1 MRVTRARHLIGTLIC
16 ALTVA
21 VAPTAVSAAA
31 DPTPT
36 PATAASPTDQL
47 RPGRGFDPKM
57 VGGQHTTVRENPSV
71 ITGLRVGGGGPQG
84 ASCTASVVGKRKILT
99 AAHCMIDTSGEKSYL
114 YGDDDLN
121 SPGDESFRTKVASYQ
136 AHPKYTGPNSW
147 RQGYDVAVVTTEDD
161 IPVPE
166 SQWAKVAG
174 SADAA
179 LTEPGKSGTALG
191 YGKVAAGGS
200 SGVLYKA
207 TMPINDASRCQVFD
221 IKVNPE
227 VMVCVGYD
235 DGRTGTCSGDSGGP
249 FTVDGVV
256 VGVVSWGS
264 SKCDR
269 YSIMARL
276 TNEMG
281 DWAKAQIG
289 DGQPGDG
296 KFTTELRPSSG
307 RVAPGK
313 HVSTTLTSKAGDTGA
328 EKIDLSATGLPTGA
342 SAEFQP
348 ASLQTGG
355 TSKVTFQTSAQTP
368 AGSHPIT
375 VHAKGASGTAT
386 ATYTLT
392 VGDTGG
398 TEGPRPALSPASST
412 VSGGRFVNADVM
424 VAGGQGASRLSATG
438 LPSAPTFS
446 PPSVPAG
453 GTSRM
458 TIMAPFQAGTYK
470 ITVTATD
477 QAGRTG
483 SADYT
488 LTVR

>member
-1 MRVTRARHLIGTLIC
+1 MRARHLTGILVC
-16 ALTVA
+16 ALAVA
-21 VAPTAVSAAA
+21 VAPTAPAAA
-31 DPTPT
+31 DPAPA
-36 PATAASPTDQL
+36 PATAATPTDSL
-47 RPGRGFDPKM
+47 RPDPGPGTRI
-57 VGGQHTTVRENPSV
+57 VNGQRTTVRENPAV
-71 ITGLRVGGGGPQG
+71 IAGLRVGGGGPQG

-99 AAHCMIDTSGEKSYL
+99 AAHCMIDVSGEKSYL

-121 SPGDESFRTKVASYQ
+121 SAGDESFRTKVASYK
-136 AHPKYTGPNSW
+136 AHPKYTGPGSW
-147 RQGYDVAVVTTEDD
+147 RQGYDVAVVTTADD

-179 LTEPGKSGTALG
+179 LTRPGASGTSLG
-191 YGKVAAGGS
+191 YGNVGPGGS
-200 SGVLYKA
+200 SGVLYK
-207 TMPINDASRCQVFD
+207 TTLPINDAGRCQVFD
-221 IKVNPE
+221 IKVNPD
-227 VMVCVGYD
+227 VMVCAGYD
-235 DGRTGTCSGDSGGP
+235 DGRTANCSGDSGGP
-249 FTVDGVV
+249 FTVGGVV
-256 VGVVSWGS
+256 VGVSSWGS

-289 DGQPGDG
+289 GGQPGDG
-296 KFTTELRPSSG
+296 KFSVELNPSSG
-307 RVAPGK
+307 RATPGG
-313 HVSTTLTSKAGDTGA
+313 HVSTTLTSQAGDAGA
-328 EKIDLSATGLPTGA
+328 ERIDLSATGLPTGA
-342 SAEFQP
+342 SAVFQP
-348 ASLQTGG
+348 ASLTSGG

-368 AGSHPIT
+368 AGSHTVT
-375 VHAKGASGTAT
+375 VHAKGASGTRT

-392 VGDTGG
+392 VGDGNG
-398 TEGPRPALSPASST
+398 TDGPRPTVSPTSGTVTGGRYVNVDVT
-412 VSGGRFVNADVM
+412 VSGGR
-424 VAGGQGASRLSATG
+424 GPSTLSATG

-446 PPSVPAG
+446 PRTVPAG

-458 TIMAPFQAGTYK
+458 TAMAPYQAGTYK

-477 QAGRTG
+477 KEGRTG

>member
-1 MRVTRARHLIGTLIC
+1 MRARHLIGTLVC
-16 ALTVA
+16 ALAVA
-21 VAPTAVSAAA
+21 VAPAAVPAAA
-31 DPTPT
+31 DPAPVPA
-36 PATAASPTDQL
+36 PATAATPTDQL
-47 RPGRGFDPKM
+47 RPGRGSDPRM
-57 VGGQHTTVRENPSV
+57 VGGERTTVRENPSV

-84 ASCTASVVGKRKILT
+84 ASCTASVVGKRTILT
-99 AAHCMIDTSGEKSYL
+99 AAHCMIDATGDKSYL

-121 SPGDESFRTKVASYQ
+121 SPGDESFRTEVTSYK
-136 AHPKYTGPNSW
+136 AHPKYSGANGW
-147 RQGYDVAVVTTEDD
+147 RQGYDVAVVTTADD

-179 LTEPGKSGTALG
+179 LTEPGRSGTALG

-207 TMPINDASRCQVFD
+207 TMPVNDAGRCQVFD
-221 IKVNPE
+221 IKVNPD
-227 VMVCVGYD
+227 VMVCAGYD

-281 DWAKAQIG
+281 DWAKAQI
-289 DGQPGDG
+289 DGRPGDG
-296 KFTTELRPSSG
+296 KFAVELSPSSG
-307 RVAPGK
+307 RVTPGK
-313 HVSTTLTSKAGDTGA
+313 HVSTTLTSKAGDAGA
-328 EKIDLSATGLPTGA
+328 ERIDLSATGLPTGA
-342 SAEFQP
+342 SAVFQP
-348 ASLQTGG
+348 ASLQSGG

-368 AGSHPIT
+368 AGSHTVT
-375 VHAKGASGTAT
+375 VHAKGDSGTRS

-392 VGDTGG
+392 VGDAGG
-398 TEGPRPALSPASST
+398 TEGPRPTVSPSSST
-412 VSGGRFVNADVM
+412 VSGGRYVNADVT
-424 VAGGQGASRLSATG
+424 VAGGQGVSKLSATG

-446 PPSVPAG
+446 PRSVPAG

-458 TIMAPFQAGTYK
+458 TVMAPYQAGTYK

-477 QAGRTG
+477 TAGRTG